1 MKLCKQCKT
10 HCENEAKF
18 CQECGYRFTEDD
30 KPVKVCKNCNTPNP
44 ESSKFCQECGSR
56 LDFVADVTNE
66 DLKKDAKDKPISAL
80 EQFVDNKN
88 DISLPDEENGSQTDT
103 ELITQPLTGA
113 DTVKESVSTLVEKV
127 EIKKSNEDTE
137 DKTEVLIEPDPDL
150 RDVEKDNSSQSEE
163 KPDEI
168 PVQTEPV
175 EVVEEPKEE
184 TEPEV
189 SATVEEKPEP
199 VVEKQSS
206 NVSKLMDFDFER
218 AKKEGTVDNNSVPV
232 NESENGVQTDI
243 DSTFT
248 QNGANNRPT
257 VTEIIAND
265 PYYNDVPLGDK
276 EEIEKPKVDKDTMK
290 KVIALV
296 VGALVFITAITVVLV
311 VTS

>member
-30 KPVKVCKNCNTPNP
+30 KPVKVCKNCNTPNK
-44 ESSKFCQECGSR
+44 ESSKFCNECGAQ
-56 LDFVADVTNE
+56 LDSIVENLTGKE
-66 DLKKDAKDKPISAL
+66 LL
-80 EQFVDNKN
+80 EPFVDVDDKTSPL
-88 DISLPDEENGSQTDT
+88 DKEKGSQTDT
-103 ELITQPLTGA
+103 ELIAQPLTDA
-113 DTVKESVSTLVEKV
+113 DTVKESVTTLVEKV
-127 EIKKSNEDTE
+127 ETKKSNEDTE
-137 DKTEVLIEPDPDL
+137 DKTEVLIEPDPNL

-175 EVVEEPKEE
+175 EAIEEPKEE

-189 SATVEEKPEP
+189 SAPVEDKPEP

-232 NESENGVQTDI
+232 NESENGVQTDT

>member
-10 HCENEAKF
+10 HCDNEAKF

-30 KPVKVCKNCNTPNP
+30 KPVKVCKNCNTPNK
-44 ESSKFCQECGSR
+44 ESSKFCNECGAQ
-56 LDFVADVTNE
+56 LDSIVENLTGKE
-66 DLKKDAKDKPISAL
+66 LL
-80 EQFVDNKN
+80 EPFVDVDDKTSPL
-88 DISLPDEENGSQTDT
+88 DKEKGSQTDIEVALQSNT
-103 ELITQPLTGA
+103 DANDEN
-113 DTVKESVSTLVEKV
+113 VEEKESVEVM
-127 EIKKSNEDTE
+127 E
-137 DKTEVLIEPDPDL
+137 DKTEMLIEPDPDL
-150 RDVEKDNSSQSEE
+150 RELEKDNSSQSEE
-163 KPDEI
+163 SEDEDEI
-168 PVQTEPV
+168 PVQTETV
-175 EVVEEPKEE
+175 EAVEEPKEE

-189 SATVEEKPEP
+189 SAPVEDKPEP

-218 AKKEGTVDNNSVPV
+218 AKKEGTVDNNSVSV
-232 NESENGVQTDI
+232 NESENGVQTDT
-243 DSTFT
+243 DSNFT

>member
-10 HCENEAKF
+10 HCDNEAKF

-30 KPVKVCKNCNTPNP
+30 KPVKVCKNCNTPNK
-44 ESSKFCQECGSR
+44 ESSKFCNECGAQ
-56 LDFVADVTNE
+56 LDSIVENLTGKE
-66 DLKKDAKDKPISAL
+66 LL
-80 EQFVDNKN
+80 EPFVDVDDKTSPL
-88 DISLPDEENGSQTDT
+88 DKEKGSQTDT
-103 ELITQPLTGA
+103 ELIAQPITDA
-113 DTVKESVSTLVEKV
+113 NSVKERVTTLVEKV
-127 EIKKSNEDTE
+127 ETKKSNEDIE
-137 DKTEVLIEPDPDL
+137 DKTETLIEPDPDL
-150 RDVEKDNSSQSEE
+150 KEFEKDNSSQSEE

-175 EVVEEPKEE
+175 EAVEEPKNE
-184 TEPEV
+184 TEPET
-189 SATVEEKPEP
+189 SAPVEDKPEP

-206 NVSKLMDFDFER
+206 NVSKLMDFDFDR
-218 AKKEGTVDNNSVPV
+218 AKKEGTVDNNKSVPV
-232 NESENGVQTDI
+232 SESENGVQTDA

-248 QNGANNRPT
+248 QNGANNGPT
-257 VTEIIAND
+257 VAEIIAND

>member
-10 HCENEAKF
+10 HCDNEAKF

-30 KPVKVCKNCNTPNP
+30 KPVKVCKNCNTPNK
-44 ESSKFCQECGSR
+44 ESSKFCNECGAQ
-56 LDFVADVTNE
+56 LDSIVENLTGKE
-66 DLKKDAKDKPISAL
+66 LL
-80 EQFVDNKN
+80 EPFVDVDDKTSPL
-88 DISLPDEENGSQTDT
+88 DKEKGSQTDT
-103 ELITQPLTGA
+103 EVVLQSNTDA
-113 DTVKESVSTLVEKV
+113 NDENVEEKESVEV
-127 EIKKSNEDTE
+127 TE
-137 DKTEVLIEPDPDL
+137 DKTEMLIEPDPDL
-150 RDVEKDNSSQSEE
+150 RELEKDNSSQSEE

-168 PVQTEPV
+168 PVQTETV
-175 EVVEEPKEE
+175 EAVEEPKNE
-184 TEPEV
+184 TEPET
-189 SATVEEKPEP
+189 SAPVEDKPEP

-206 NVSKLMDFDFER
+206 NVSKLMDFDFDR
-218 AKKEGTVDNNSVPV
+218 AKKEGTVDNNSVPAS
-232 NESENGVQTDI
+232 ESEHRFQTDA

-248 QNGANNRPT
+248 QNGANNGPT
-257 VTEIIAND
+257 AAEIIAKD